1 MEAAVCVCGSG
12 IVAAVVGGPRID
24 SALMT
29 ATALA
34 ALTAGGA
41 LPGEAAAALAIAPSE
56 DQPKAH

>member
-1 MEAAVCVCGSG
+1 
-12 IVAAVVGGPRID
+12 
-24 SALMT
+24 MT